1 MSDWKPNPK
10 LGGEHVEAR
19 KKEAIEHLK
28 KAADVAFYH
37 IEQQLEKDIEE
48 LKKKAGESKNK
59 VVSHIKKAEALP
71 ALTVVRKYWQK
82 DSDDIMHH
90 LTDTIMRNGE

>member
-1 MSDWKPNPK
+1 MSDWKPDPK

-37 IEQQLEKDIEE
+37 IEQQ
-48 LKKKAGESKNK
+48 
-59 VVSHIKKAEALP
+59 
-71 ALTVVRKYWQK
+71 TRCRVREP
-82 DSDDIMHH
+82 
-90 LTDTIMRNGE
+90 LLRRG